1 MTKITLPTKSA
12 SFFVLI
18 QATLWLLDESICEQK
33 TKMLTDTN
41 TTYFIDNEIHKTNQ
55 TYACQEN
62 AHEVNI
68 ENQTYLSYRARIL

>member
-33 TKMLTDTN
+33 TKMLTDTTN
-41 TTYFIDNEIHKTNQ
+41 FIDNEIHKTNQ
-55 TYACQEN
+55 PYACQEN